1 MHLVEGI
8 RVAEAPAATALFWNY
23 FEKHNNSMAEM
34 GIKNLS
40 AVCLIWISFA
50 LTQVMFQ
57 EGIQTLG
64 AGSFRFCAK

>member
-8 RVAEAPAATALFWNY
+8 RVAEAPAATALFWNH
-23 FEKHNNSMAEM
+23 FEKLNSMFERI
-34 GIKNLS
+34 IKNLPT
-40 AVCLIWISFA
+40 VCLILISFA